1 MTIKRGFTLIET
13 IIYISILT
21 IVISGL
27 FMTITSILNSKSN
40 RNYISNGDYEKL
52 IRNFHEE

>member
-27 FMTITSILNSKSN
+27 FMTITSILNNKSN